1 MSGPTAPERLR
12 LENRTYAGSGGVS
25 RHNRH
30 RGFLP
35 AFFDSET
42 GRSVLSRF
50 ADGRVAPVH
59 LLDGLPD
66 EWVETRDRQGRVRSV
81 RPGVIA
87 GFVLDG
93 RFYTREQAARAVLH

>member
-1 MSGPTAPERLR
+1 MTQRMTPEQLR
-12 LENRTYAGSGGVS
+12 LENLAYVGTGGIS
-25 RHNRH
+25 QENRH

-42 GRSVLSRF
+42 GRSVLSKF

-59 LLDGLPD
+59 LLDGLPA
-66 EWVETRDRQGRVRSV
+66 EWIVARDRSGRVRSV
-81 RPGVIA
+81 KSSVIA

-93 RFYTREQAARAVLH
+93 WFYTREQAAKATLH

>member
-1 MSGPTAPERLR
+1 MTPEQ
-12 LENRTYAGSGGVS
+12 LELETLVHVGTGGVS
-25 RHNRH
+25 RENRH

-50 ADGRVAPVH
+50 ADGRLAPVH
-59 LLDGLPD
+59 LLDGVPA
-66 EWVETRDRQGRVRSV
+66 EWVVARDRAGRVRKVKAS
-81 RPGVIA
+81 VIA

-93 RFYTREQAARAVLH
+93 WFYTREQAASVRVH